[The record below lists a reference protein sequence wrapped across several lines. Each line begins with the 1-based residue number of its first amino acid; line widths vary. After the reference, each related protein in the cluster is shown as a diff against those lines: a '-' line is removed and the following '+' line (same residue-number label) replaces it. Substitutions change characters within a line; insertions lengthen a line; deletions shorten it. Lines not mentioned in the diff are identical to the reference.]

1 MIHCH
6 GTVAT
11 PQASTY
17 LVRLCK
23 HFSKKI
29 SVEYDPED
37 GSRGHARFPFGECR
51 LAANESEL
59 SFNCSADDSAALEQI
74 QEIISLH
81 VGMFTKRSP
90 LQVDWRTLD
99 KSGQE

>member
-1 MIHCH
+1 MIQST

-11 PQASTY
+11 PLATAY

-29 SVEYDPED
+29 SVNYDPDD
-37 GSRGHARFPFGECR
+37 GSAGYARFPSGECR
-51 LAANESEL
+51 LRASDSEL
-59 SFNCSADDSAALEQI
+59 SFQCSAEDQAGMEHM

-81 VGMFTKRSP
+81 VGMFTKRNP
-90 LQVDWRTLD
+90 LRVDWR
-99 KSGQE
+99 QEF